1 MGAWGTGIFEDD
13 CGCDVLSDILDAEDL
28 IGELSERLSRAL
40 ETDTI
45 EYDEA
50 FDALVP
56 AAVIDAYVSGTS
68 YTGLGELP
76 PRPAKIGELRGRA
89 AEAVTRVLAPG
100 VEIHELWRGNPT
112 DYPRWK
118 ANLEGLVK
126 RLRAHANN

>member
-13 CGCDVLSDILDAEDL
+13 CGCDVLSDILDAENL
-28 IGELSERLSRAL
+28 TEELSERLSRAL

-68 YTGLGELP
+68 YTGLGDLP
-76 PRPAKIGELRGRA
+76 PRPARISELRRRA
-89 AEAVTRVLAPG
+89 ADAVSRVLSPD
-100 VEIHELWRGNPT
+100 VEIHQLWRENQA

-118 ANLEGLVK
+118 ANLEGLVA
-126 RLRAHANN
+126 RLRAPN

>member
-28 IGELSERLSRAL
+28 IGELTERLSRAL

-68 YTGLGELP
+68 YTGLGDLP
-76 PRPAKIGELRGRA
+76 PRPPRITELRTRA
-89 AEAVTRVLAPG
+89 AQAVARVPSPD
-100 VEIHELWRGNPT
+100 V
-112 DYPRWK
+112 
-118 ANLEGLVK
+118 
-126 RLRAHANN
+126 

>member
-28 IGELSERLSRAL
+28 IAELGDRLSRAL
-40 ETDTI
+40 ETDYI

-56 AAVIDAYVSGTS
+56 AAVIDAYTSGTR

-76 PRPAKIGELRGRA
+76 PRPPKIGELRGQA
-89 AEAVTRVLAPG
+89 ADAVSRVLGPE
-100 VEIHELWRGNPT
+100 VEIHALWRENSA

-118 ANLEGLVK
+118 QNLEQLVV
-126 RLRAHANN
+126 RLRTAA